1 MKPIDQLRIGLCSDH
16 AGYEMKQVILEH
28 LKAKNPAELKDFGCY
43 SPESCD
49 YPDYAHPMATA
60 IEKGEFDYGISI
72 CGTGNGISMVL
83 NKHQGIRAALCWN
96 EEIAILARRHNN
108 ANVIS
113 LPARFIT
120 EEQALVMIDAFFT
133 TGFEG
138 GRHQRRID
146 KIAAPQTPKGGVK

>member
-28 LKAKNPAELKDFGCY
+28 LKAKNPAELKDFGCF

-120 EEQALVMIDAFFT
+120 EEQALAMIDAFFT

-146 KIAAPQTPKGGVK
+146 KIAAPQPPTGGV

>member
-1 MKPIDQLRIGLCSDH
+1 MKSIDQLRIGLCSDH

-120 EEQALVMIDAFFT
+120 EEQALAMIDAFFT

-146 KIAAPQTPKGGVK
+146 KIAAPQPPKGGV

>member
-1 MKPIDQLRIGLCSDH
+1 MKPIDHLRIGLCSDH

-28 LKAKNPAELKDFGCY
+28 LKAKNPAELKDFGCF

-120 EEQALVMIDAFFT
+120 EEQALAMIDAFFT

-146 KIAAPQTPKGGVK
+146 KIAAPQPPKGGV

>member
-120 EEQALVMIDAFFT
+120 EEQALAMIDAFFT

-146 KIAAPQTPKGGVK
+146 KMAAPQPPKGGV

>member
-28 LKAKNPAELKDFGCY
+28 LKAKNPAELKDFGCF

-72 CGTGNGISMVL
+72 CGTGNGINMVL

-120 EEQALVMIDAFFT
+120 EEQALAMIDAFFT

-146 KIAAPQTPKGGVK
+146 KIAAPQPPKGGV

>member
-60 IEKGEFDYGISI
+60 IEKGDFDYGISI

-120 EEQALVMIDAFFT
+120 EEQALAMIDAFFT

-146 KIAAPQTPKGGVK
+146 KIAAPQPPKGGV

>member
-28 LKAKNPAELKDFGCY
+28 LKAKNPAVLKDFGCY

-60 IEKGEFDYGISI
+60 IEKGDFDYGISI

-120 EEQALVMIDAFFT
+120 EEQALAMIDAFFT

-146 KIAAPQTPKGGVK
+146 KIAAPQPPKGGV

>member
-1 MKPIDQLRIGLCSDH
+1 MKPFNELRIAICNDH
-16 AGYEMKQVILEH
+16 AGYQLKTFILKYITE
-28 LKAKNPAELKDFGCY
+28 KAPALLKDFGCD

-60 IEKGEFDYGISI
+60 IENGLFDYGISI

-96 EEIAILARRHNN
+96 EEIAVLGRLHNN
-108 ANVIS
+108 ANIIS
-113 LPARFIT
+113 LPARFIS
-120 EEQALVMIDAFFT
+120 EEQALKMIDAFFST
-133 TGFEG
+133 DFEG

-146 KIAAPQTPKGGVK
+146 KIPVK

>member
-120 EEQALVMIDAFFT
+120 EEQALAMIDAFFT

-146 KIAAPQTPKGGVK
+146 KIAPPQPPKGGV

>member
-1 MKPIDQLRIGLCSDH
+1 MKTIDQLRIGLCSDH

-120 EEQALVMIDAFFT
+120 EEQALAMIDAFFT

-146 KIAAPQTPKGGVK
+146 KIAAPQPPKGGV

>member
-120 EEQALVMIDAFFT
+120 EEQALAMIDAFFT

-146 KIAAPQTPKGGVK
+146 KIAAPQPPKGRV